1 MTKHAAISLVI
12 VAALSSCAIMGQST
26 ARNDGFLVHDAAL
39 ADPDYLSELDRR
51 RESGAV
57 ADRSSM
63 GLFAHRLSPGQ
74 GTIVAHRL
82 YSPGGALTID
92 DEVFEKL
99 TIWFKSSRPESGAI
113 AIDSSVVVV
122 HTKGGSAWP
131 QSACSGIIESGQI
144 RITPKGSDFQVVV
157 TGAIVPTG
165 NRHPA
170 WCAQDSIDISFTA
183 SERPLASLTPWLG
196 TAGDHP
202 YEESYPR

>member
-39 ADPDYLSELDRR
+39 ADPNYLSELDARA
-51 RESGAV
+51 ENEAV
-57 ADRSSM
+57 LDRSSM
-63 GLFAHRLSPGQ
+63 GLFAHRLAPGQ
-74 GTIVAHRL
+74 GTIVAHRF

-113 AIDSSVVVV
+113 DIDSSVVVV

-131 QSACSGIIESGQI
+131 QSACSGVIESGQI
-144 RITPKGSDFQVVV
+144 RITAKGSAFQVVI
-157 TGAIVPTG
+157 TGDIVQSG

-170 WCAQDSIDISFTA
+170 WCTQDSIDISFTA
-183 SERPLASLTPWLG
+183 SERPFASLTPWLG